1 MPRGEVV
8 GGELVAR
15 FDDGGIVSE
24 LYRIRIPAGTRSH
37 QATHAPGLHKVMTV
51 FAGEVT
57 VALADGTRTLGAGHS
72 AEWIADRPHTYSAGS
87 AEDVQA
93 AVLMR
98 YPIARPG
105 ETSSS
110 RDAPTMPAVAATA
123 KTSKVSRGL
132 TN

>member
-8 GGELVAR
+8 SGELVAR

-24 LYRIRIPAGTRSH
+24 LYWIHIQAGTRGH
-37 QATHAPGLHKVMTV
+37 QATYAPGLHKVMTV
-51 FAGEVT
+51 SAGEVT
-57 VALADGTRTLGAGHS
+57 VALADSTRTLGAGHS
-72 AEWIADRPHTYSAGS
+72 AEWSADRPHTYSAG
-87 AEDVQA
+87 AEDVRA

-123 KTSKVSRGL
+123 KASKVSRGL

>member
-15 FDDGGIVSE
+15 FD
-24 LYRIRIPAGTRSH
+24 
-37 QATHAPGLHKVMTV
+37 
-51 FAGEVT
+51 
-57 VALADGTRTLGAGHS
+57 DGTRTLGAGHS

-110 RDAPTMPAVAATA
+110 RDGPTMPTVAATA
-123 KTSKVSRGL
+123 KAS
-132 TN
+132 